1 MNWSLTA
8 PTTSSLREYD
18 LALLWAAVLLLGI
31 GLVMVY
37 SASIAIAE
45 QSKFTFNQPAY
56 FLVRHLFFLAAA
68 AVAGTMV
75 FQVPMR
81 LWQQAAPYLFLFGA
95 ALLVLVLI
103 PGIGREVN
111 GSRRWLPLVVANL
124 QPSELMKL
132 FVVLYAADYTVRKAA
147 WMHSFK
153 RGFLPMFAVM
163 LFVGALLLREPDFGA
178 FAVIAAIAMGILFL
192 GGVNW
197 RLFAGLVVLLVA
209 GFVVIIL
216 TSPYRMQRILGFMD
230 PWADPFG
237 KGYQLS
243 HALIAFGR
251 GEVLGVGLGGSVEKL
266 FYLPEAHT
274 DFLLAVIGEELGFV
288 GVVVVIGLFT
298 WLTLRAFAVGSQ
310 AAKLERYFSALA
322 AQGIG
327 IWLGVQAIINIGV
340 NLGLLPT
347 KGLTLPFLSF
357 GGSGLLAN
365 CTALALLLRIDWESR
380 QLMRGSG
387 GISMLP
393 EAAGA
398 GVERAPFQ
406 QAARRV
412 RGAGWAFGGLRASP
426 AGRRGVGRN

>member
-1 MNWSLTA
+1 MSAVAFTVQPGKFVW
-8 PTTSSLREYD
+8 RDYD
-18 LALLWAAVLLLGI
+18 EALLWVGIALLGI

-45 QSKFTFNQPAY
+45 GGRYGVNKPTY
-56 FLVRHLFFLAAA
+56 FLIRQFCFVAIGVIA
-68 AVAGTMV
+68 AVMT

-81 LWQQAAPYLFLFGA
+81 LWQDVAPILFLFGV

-103 PGIGREVN
+103 PGIGKEVN

-124 QPSELMKL
+124 QPSEFMKL

-153 RGFLPMFAVM
+153 RGFLPMFVVM
-163 LFVGALLLREPDFGA
+163 LCAGALLLLEPDFGA
-178 FAVIAAIAMGILFL
+178 FAVIAAIAMSILFL
-192 GGVNW
+192 GGMNW
-197 RLFAGLVVLLVA
+197 RLFAGLAVALVI
-209 GFVVIIL
+209 GFIVIIV

-251 GEVLGVGLGGSVEKL
+251 GEWFGVGLGASVEKL

-274 DFLLAVIGEELGFV
+274 DFLLAVVGEELGFV
-288 GVVVVIGLFT
+288 GVVVIIALFA
-298 WLTLRAFAVGSQ
+298 WLTLRSFAIGAQ
-310 AAKLERYFSALA
+310 AAKLERYFCGLV

-327 IWLGVQAIINIGV
+327 VWLAVQSTINMGV
-340 NLGLLPT
+340 NVGLLPT

-357 GGSGLLAN
+357 GGSGVLAN
-365 CTALALLLRIDWESR
+365 CCALALLMRIDWENR
-380 QLMRGSG
+380 QLMRGK
-387 GISMLP
+387 
-393 EAAGA
+393 A
-398 GVERAPFQ
+398 V
-406 QAARRV
+406 
-412 RGAGWAFGGLRASP
+412 
-426 AGRRGVGRN
+426 